1 MLSHHTQLFT
11 RLTRKKMYPPDVNTC
26 LAMPQGEFLQVL
38 IDGLSAIAGHRITRI
53 EFAKMSGLS
62 QKNVYSY
69 FASSNARDFRP
80 LSDEMRIAI
89 IWRLFT
95 ENPYQQYKNKK
106 KTRAVKPRL
115 GRSKFYIVNGE
126 SLSITQAAVKLG
138 YSGCRALGARISA
151 EKIEPGSDI
160 STLQNKRPGETA
172 PKLFVVNGVEMNITK
187 ASRAL
192 GYATTWGLS
201 QRIRKNGLHP
211 GADISAYTKGSP
223 RQQHTKHGRYG
234 QQE

>member
-1 MLSHHTQLFT
+1 MPSHHTQLFT
-11 RLTRKKMYPPDVNTC
+11 RLTRKKMYPPDVNAC

-38 IDGLSAIAGHRITRI
+38 IDGLSAIAEHRITRI

-69 FASSNARDFRP
+69 FASPNARDFRA

-89 IWRLFT
+89 IWRIFT
-95 ENPYQQYKNKK
+95 ENPYQQYENQKNNKIM
-106 KTRAVKPRL
+106 RSHL
-115 GRSKFYIVNGE
+115 GGSKLFIVNGE
-126 SLSITQAAVKLG
+126 ILSITQAAVKLG
-138 YSGCRALGARISA
+138 YSSSSALGKRISA

-187 ASRAL
+187 ASRVL
-192 GYATTWGLS
+192 GYATPQGLGK
-201 QRIRKNGLHP
+201 RIKKKRASP
-211 GADISAYTKGSP
+211 GADISTYTKWTP
-223 RQQHTKHGRYG
+223 W
-234 QQE
+234 